1 MTSHSPGG
9 DTRDDEIDLRDLIRV
24 VWSGKWLIAAVTAVS
39 TAVAIGVALL
49 LPSIYRAEALLV
61 PNEQDGAAGMS
72 ALAAQYGGLA
82 ALAGINIGG
91 GSSDKAE
98 LALKVLESRQFI
110 GEFVANRN
118 ILVPLMAAKGWR
130 AENGELIID
139 ADLYDVAEQRWVRRA
154 ASGQESKPSMQEAYE
169 EFRDR
174 LAVIEDRNSGFVTV
188 AFEHR
193 SPIIAKQWVD
203 WLVEDL
209 NATLMRHDVAQAEQS
224 IKYLNDEIAKTSLAE
239 LQKVFFNLIEEQTK
253 IVMLARVSP
262 EYVFRTVDP
271 AVVPEKRSKP
281 NRLLVAA
288 LGILVGVTLGVGLVL
303 VRSNRRPLK

>member
-1 MTSHSPGG
+1 
-9 DTRDDEIDLRDLIRV
+9 
-24 VWSGKWLIAAVTAVS
+24 
-39 TAVAIGVALL
+39 
-49 LPSIYRAEALLV
+49 
-61 PNEQDGAAGMS
+61 
-72 ALAAQYGGLA
+72 
-82 ALAGINIGG
+82 
-91 GSSDKAE
+91 
-98 LALKVLESRQFI
+98 
-110 GEFVANRN
+110 
-118 ILVPLMAAKGWR
+118 
-130 AENGELIID
+130 
-139 ADLYDVAEQRWVRRA
+139 
-154 ASGQESKPSMQEAYE
+154 MQEAYE